1 MQCRQRTANDL
12 SRQHPHR
19 RRSQSAPGA
28 AQTERRITLT
38 SLAAHD
44 ARYLED
50 VVDELKATQAAYVT
64 RTVIELT

>member
-1 MQCRQRTANDL
+1 MTFLDNTPIGADL
-12 SRQHPHR
+12 R
-19 RRSQSAPGA
+19 ALLGLLK
-28 AQTERRITLT
+28 TERRITLT